1 MAVNPDRR
9 DRARVTDFILRDFL
23 PYQLV
28 VTANRIS
35 DRFSDS
41 YRERFGI
48 TVSEWRVIAHLSQ
61 GDGLSIREIYRKV
74 EMDKSKAS
82 RAAARL
88 VKAGYVRKKV
98 NPTDR
103 RLVELSLTDKG
114 RAMMA
119 EIGPMS
125 EEFEREVLALLP
137 EEERA
142 PFLSAV
148 RRLMD
153 QYT

>member
-1 MAVNPDRR
+1 M
-9 DRARVTDFILRDFL
+9 TDFILRDFL
-23 PYQLV
+23 PYQMV
-28 VTANRIS
+28 VAANRIS

-98 NPTDR
+98 NPADR

-125 EEFEREVLALLP
+125 EAFEKEVLALLP
-137 EEERA
+137 EAERA
-142 PFLSAV
+142 PFLSAI
-148 RRLMD
+148 RRLMEH
-153 QYT
+153 YT